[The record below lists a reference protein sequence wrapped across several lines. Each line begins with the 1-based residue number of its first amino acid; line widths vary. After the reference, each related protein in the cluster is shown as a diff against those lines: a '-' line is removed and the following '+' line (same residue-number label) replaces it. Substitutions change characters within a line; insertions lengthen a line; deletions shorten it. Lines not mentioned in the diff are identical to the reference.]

1 MFQETFS
8 KIGEAFIETL
18 PSFIEIILVFIIGWY
33 ISKWIGQGVARFLE
47 KTKINQII
55 KRVGWQESLAK
66 MDISFNIPR
75 TLGEFFRWCI
85 FLLFLMA
92 IAEIAQLPGVSQFL
106 VQVISFLPNIFIA
119 LLIFLLALLAVDFS
133 QKIVIG
139 SLEKEKITYSKIL
152 GQGIRSSI
160 WMLAALAIL
169 YQLKIVPALILSGF
183 VAFLAT
189 LTLVIGLA
197 FGLGGKDMAKKILED
212 IKNKFS

>member
-33 ISKWIGQGVARFLE
+33 ISKWIGQGIARFLE

-152 GQGIRSSI
+152 GFSI
-160 WMLAALAIL
+160 NEHTTENQFYIL
-169 YQLKIVPALILSGF
+169 HRRNEIKR
-183 VAFLAT
+183 
-189 LTLVIGLA
+189 
-197 FGLGGKDMAKKILED
+197 DN
-212 IKNKFS
+212 KNKFFKRDTFYLTRSGEKKINYLNKKY